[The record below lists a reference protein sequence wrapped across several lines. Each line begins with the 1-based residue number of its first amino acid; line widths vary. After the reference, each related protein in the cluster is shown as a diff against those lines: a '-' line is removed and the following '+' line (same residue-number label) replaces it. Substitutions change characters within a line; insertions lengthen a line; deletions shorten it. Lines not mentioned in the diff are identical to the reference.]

1 MPKLSEFNVINTA
14 GLENTIIPL
23 IELNSETN
31 KRNKNILIS
40 DLRTL
45 MLNASK
51 ASAQTLGVVRVGTS
65 LTIDNNGVL
74 NVLTPIPSQATNNGK
89 ILTTNGTTLA
99 WQDIAEI
106 SVPPAS
112 TTVSGIVRIDGTT
125 ITIDQNNVIS
135 ANVISGFTVI
145 APDDTEIEDI
155 TTLVFT
161 GTGITLSSA
170 GNAVTLDISGGG
182 NADTGDFTFT
192 NSEASVPTSATM
204 TLLAPGTNNKE
215 SKLTL
220 NTLTTSTL
228 YAANLLTL
236 GVNYGTGSELYW
248 QFLANGTLDAP
259 GKIITPEIEGR
270 FDGLAMYSNWEKDTG
285 ISIVSQT
292 NLESVTLTSDRL
304 VAIVTNF
311 GSEQKDWV
319 FGTNGTI
326 SFPDGTV
333 QSTAYSGLGLGG
345 VSRGNFG
352 ATTASLAN
360 NATGNIT
367 IPGFKSYMLM
377 SIYVDNAA
385 WVRIYTDT
393 SSRLADASRL
403 EGTDPSPS
411 SGVIAEVVTTGPGE
425 TILISPATLGFS
437 NESPPTTDIPVAVTN
452 KSGVT
457 QAIDVVLTLLQL
469 ES

>member
-161 GTGITLSSA
+161 GTGITRWIYLVA
-170 GNAVTLDISGGG
+170 ETL
-182 NADTGDFTFT
+182 T
-192 NSEASVPTSATM
+192 
-204 TLLAPGTNNKE
+204 PGT
-215 SKLTL
+215 LHL
-220 NTLTTSTL
+220 
-228 YAANLLTL
+228 
-236 GVNYGTGSELYW
+236 
-248 QFLANGTLDAP
+248 Q
-259 GKIITPEIEGR
+259 
-270 FDGLAMYSNWEKDTG
+270 
-285 ISIVSQT
+285 IVKQ
-292 NLESVTLTSDRL
+292 
-304 VAIVTNF
+304 
-311 GSEQKDWV
+311 V
-319 FGTNGTI
+319 F
-326 SFPDGTV
+326 P
-333 QSTAYSGLGLGG
+333 Q
-345 VSRGNFG
+345 
-352 ATTASLAN
+352 
-360 NATGNIT
+360 
-367 IPGFKSYMLM
+367 
-377 SIYVDNAA
+377 
-385 WVRIYTDT
+385 
-393 SSRLADASRL
+393 
-403 EGTDPSPS
+403 
-411 SGVIAEVVTTGPGE
+411 
-425 TILISPATLGFS
+425 
-437 NESPPTTDIPVAVTN
+437 
-452 KSGVT
+452 
-457 QAIDVVLTLLQL
+457 VLQ
-469 ES
+469 